1 MQVFVRSA
9 TISASYVRGWDILR
23 ILILDDEKEI
33 ADLVALLITNE
44 GYESVVHYSSEDA
57 LKDIRTESFD
67 MAILDVMLPG
77 IDGLGVLKEIR
88 RLGKTYPVIMLTAKG
103 EAMDKVAGLAS
114 GADDYVTKP
123 FDPMELVSRVKAQL
137 RRATYYSGSVNPTV
151 YDRGGLYIDRERHI
165 CTVFENP
172 VELTPTEFRIL
183 WYLCE
188 NAGKV
193 ISTEDIFREIWGEK
207 FLDGNN
213 TVMVHIRRIREKLGD
228 RPREPKFIKTVWGV
242 GYKIEN

>member
-1 MQVFVRSA
+1 M
-9 TISASYVRGWDILR
+9 RGWDILR

-33 ADLVALLITNE
+33 ADLVALLMQNE
-44 GYESVVHYSSEDA
+44 GYATSVFYNSRDA
-57 LKDIRTESFD
+57 LNAIKIENFD
-67 MAILDVMLPG
+67 LCVLDVMLPE

-88 RLGKTYPVIMLTAKG
+88 DSGHTYPVIMLTAKC
-103 EAMDKVAGLAS
+103 EAMDKVKGLAN

-123 FDPMELVSRVKAQL
+123 FDPMELISRVKAQL
-137 RRATYYSGSVNPTV
+137 RRAKYYSGTPQPTV
-151 YDRGGLYIDRERHI
+151 YDRGGLYIDCERHT
-165 CTVFENP
+165 CSVFDEP
-172 VELTPTEFRIL
+172 IELTPTEFRIL
-183 WYLCE
+183 WLLCQ

-193 ISTEDIFREIWGEK
+193 ISTEDIFSQIWGEK
-207 FLDGNN
+207 YLDGNN